1 MNRRQALAALGVLA
15 LEPAGAH
22 ERRRK
27 PKLGLLYP
35 NPGGSAE
42 DRARSPLGVR
52 LRKISAAVGGVEFV
66 DASAEGREDALPEL
80 ARKLVREGV
89 DAIWAAGPEAV
100 NAAVSAT
107 REIPIVFYGVDEP
120 QRRGLVETLARPGR
134 NVTGLAW
141 SSTSDLIGK
150 QLELLRE
157 IAPRVRR
164 LAMIWVTQ
172 NRRDASGAT
181 SSAWDASLA
190 AAVQKLGLEPRPFEV
205 ARREDYPDAF
215 GAIRAWGPDAL
226 SAQPAALNVR
236 ERSAIAAFARAE
248 RLPSCFGV
256 WEFVEAGG
264 LVSYGPDRIPAMMQ
278 SLDYVE
284 RVLRGADPATLP
296 VELPSKYFL
305 AVNLR
310 TAATLGLR
318 VPSSVLLRADRVVE
332 ET

>member
-1 MNRRQALAALGVLA
+1 MNRRQALAALGALA
-15 LEPAGAH
+15 LAPAAAR

-27 PKLGLLYP
+27 PKVGLLYP
-35 NPGGSAE
+35 NPAGSAE
-42 DRARSPLGVR
+42 ERARSPLSVR
-52 LRKISAAVGGVEFV
+52 LREIATALGGVEFV
-66 DASAEGREDALPEL
+66 NASAEGREDALPEL

-89 DAIWAAGPEAV
+89 DVIWTAGPEAT

-120 QRRGLVETLARPGR
+120 HRRGLVETLARPGR

-157 IAPRVRR
+157 LAPDVRR
-164 LAMIWVTQ
+164 LAMVWVKQ
-172 NRRDASGAT
+172 NRRDASGAI

-190 AAVQKLGLEPRPFEV
+190 AAAEKLAFEPRAFEV

-215 GAIRAWGPDAL
+215 AAIRAWGPDAL

-236 ERSAIAAFARAE
+236 ERSAIAQFAGAE

-264 LVSYGPDRIPAMMQ
+264 LLSYGPDRIPAMVQ

-284 RVLRGADPATLP
+284 RVLRGGSPATLP
-296 VELPSKYFL
+296 VELPSKYLL

-318 VPSSVLLRADRVVE
+318 IPSSILLRADRVVE
-332 ET
+332 QT